1 MLEGNW
7 KETGRKL
14 EGNWKETGRKLEGN
28 WYKSGCDGPFKLL
41 AS

>member
-1 MLEGNW
+1 MEVDWKHARRKLERNW
-7 KETGRKL
+7 KETGRKM
-14 EGNWKETGRKLEGN
+14 EGK